1 MLEVRCKN
9 NHSLPYS
16 PLRVR
21 GKKHTMKKYQYDM
34 TIVAATETEADG
46 KMTAL
51 TTLVAKLSLKELSK
65 LAHIVSND
73 PVKTLAA
80 KKYLGV

>member
-1 MLEVRCKN
+1 
-9 NHSLPYS
+9 
-16 PLRVR
+16 
-21 GKKHTMKKYQYDM
+21 MKKFQYDFAIEA
-34 TIVAATETEADG
+34 TTETEADG

-51 TTLVAKLSLKELSK
+51 TTLAKKLSQKELSK
-65 LAHIVSND
+65 LAHIVAND